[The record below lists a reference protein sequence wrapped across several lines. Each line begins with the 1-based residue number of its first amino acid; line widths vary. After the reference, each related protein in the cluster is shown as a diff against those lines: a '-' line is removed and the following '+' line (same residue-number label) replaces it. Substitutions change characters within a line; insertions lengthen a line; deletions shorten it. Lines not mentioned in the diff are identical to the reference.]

1 MDLRYSCPPSLI
13 TFPRLSIASM
23 RVCSQ
28 ADMDKL
34 ERKLAHK
41 EGELDMLQIANEAL
55 QAQAKV
61 RETKYK
67 ITAHKQQ

>member
-1 MDLRYSCPPSLI
+1 
-13 TFPRLSIASM
+13 
-23 RVCSQ
+23 
-28 ADMDKL
+28 MDKL

-61 RETKYK
+61 RRRSHDTHDVNRFRSLLSIRSRRRHTSTQPTPSERF
-67 ITAHKQQ
+67 IISP

>member
-1 MDLRYSCPPSLI
+1 
-13 TFPRLSIASM
+13 
-23 RVCSQ
+23 
-28 ADMDKL
+28 MDKL

-61 RETKYK
+61 SETK
-67 ITAHKQQ
+67 ITAHND